1 MYYYRQADG
10 SVISYYKRIDGMEE
24 ITEKEYR
31 LAMDNVIDR
40 LESSQPPPTDEERL
54 DALERAVL
62 EILGVNVD
70 G

>member
-1 MYYYRQADG
+1 MYFYKKENG
-10 SVISYYKRIDGMEE
+10 SVISFFRPLDGLEE

-31 LAMDNVIDR
+31 LAMDNVIDS
-40 LESSQPPPTDEERL
+40 LESSPPAPTEEERL
-54 DALERAVL
+54 EAMESAVL